1 MVGAWDYA
9 QTILERLPSFAAVSH
24 PAIASGLCKL
34 IHTTVEPLYRRW
46 VMFICFSLPVLSRN
60 WLGLIFTP
68 NLRVSKLIKV
78 IFQHNKTDVAH
89 LFLLFLFLK
98 DRSVHDKLALWPVV
112 PLLWQ

>member
-46 VMFICFSLPVLSRN
+46 VMFIWFSLPVLSRN
-60 WLGLIFTP
+60 
-68 NLRVSKLIKV
+68 
-78 IFQHNKTDVAH
+78 
-89 LFLLFLFLK
+89 
-98 DRSVHDKLALWPVV
+98 
-112 PLLWQ
+112 